1 MTLALAPPWELH
13 LATGERTHTPS
24 ARRLQKARQQGQT
37 WKSPDFSGALLLL
50 IGLVIVKTLLP
61 LLVTTLGHIMD
72 NAFMAFAT
80 SGRMVNLAAVFDVSL
95 VTAGTM
101 LLPMMGLIVL
111 AGLAVGFAM
120 SGFNFSTVALAPKW
134 DRINPFAGIARLFTI
149 RTIWELLKGLLKI
162 AVVGAM
168 AASAVWGQISQY
180 ANLAAM
186 PLGTAL
192 NVGGSLLYQVLFRAV
207 LGYLAVGI
215 VDMVFQYRQHQQSLK
230 MTTEELRD
238 ETKQT
243 EGDPQL
249 RGRRRAA
256 QRQMARGGLRK
267 VADATVIVTN
277 PTHIAVALEWKPEV
291 MAAPTVV
298 AKGEDEVALEIRRLA
313 YRHEIPLVENR
324 PLAHQLYAVP
334 IGQGVPAHL
343 YQAVAEVLAYVM
355 RRVPGRRG
363 EGVPW

>member
-1 MTLALAPPWELH
+1 MTLALTPSWGPY
-13 LATGERTHTPS
+13 LATGERTHAASP
-24 ARRLQKARQQGQT
+24 RRLQKARQQGQT

-50 IGLVIVKTLLP
+50 IGLVILKALVP
-61 LLVTTLGHIMD
+61 LLLTTLGHIMD
-72 NAFMAFAT
+72 HTFMAFAAP
-80 SGRMVNLAAVFDVSL
+80 GRMVNLASVFDVAL

-101 LLPMMGLIVL
+101 LLPIMGLIVL

-134 DRINPFAGIARLFTI
+134 DRINPFAGIARLFTL

-162 AVVGAM
+162 VVVGAM
-168 AASAVWGQISQY
+168 AASAVWGQIDQY

-186 PLGTAL
+186 PLGAAL
-192 NVGGSLLYQVLFRAV
+192 SQAGSLLYQVLFRAA

-215 VDMVFQYRQHQQSLK
+215 VDMIFQFRQHQQSLK

-267 VADATVIVTN
+267 VQDATVIVTN
-277 PTHIAVALEWKPEV
+277 PTHIAVALEWKPDV
-291 MAAPTVV
+291 MASPTVV

-324 PLAHQLYAVP
+324 PLAHQLYGVP

-355 RRVPGRRG
+355 RRIPARNG